1 MIKNVISLVILS
13 FVSLL
18 SLQAQTNRLELQKGR
33 EPVKQDSIMPGLEF
47 IGDSLIHIN
56 LKPFEIVRPYIFKN
70 KREEKKY
77 DQLVIDVKKTYPLSQ
92 IVGSELKL
100 VNSELDSIYKDQ
112 KSKKT
117 YIKWYQDYV
126 YKTYID
132 SVKTLNVRQG
142 KLLLK
147 LICRE
152 TGKSPY
158 DLIREYRGGFNAFF
172 WQSMAFML
180 GANLKAEY
188 DPVEDAMVENI
199 ILRYK
204 SGEFN

>member
-1 MIKNVISLVILS
+1 MIKCIIPLVLLS
-13 FVSLL
+13 FVLEVPIV
-18 SLQAQTNRLELQKGR
+18 AQTNRLELQKHR
-33 EPVKQDSIMPGLEF
+33 EPIKQDTSLVGFEHTSD
-47 IGDSLIHIN
+47 GLIHIN
-56 LKPFEIVRPYIFKN
+56 LKPVEIVRPFIFKN
-70 KREEKKY
+70 KRQEKKY
-77 DQLVIDVKKTYPLSQ
+77 DQLIIDVKKTYPLSM

-100 VNSELDSIYKDQ
+100 VNSELDSIYRDK
-112 KSKKT
+112 KSRKT

-132 SVKTLNVRQG
+132 SLKLLNVRQG

-158 DLIREYRGGFNAFF
+158 KLIKEYRGGLNAFF
-172 WQSMAFML
+172 WQSMAFVF
-180 GANLKAEY
+180 GANLKSEY

-199 ILRYK
+199 ILRIK

>member
-1 MIKNVISLVILS
+1 MIKIVTILFFTILVTQFSIN
-13 FVSLL
+13 
-18 SLQAQTNRLELQKGR
+18 AQTNRLELQKNR
-33 EPVKQDSIMPGLEF
+33 EPAKLDTLLLSKEF
-47 IGDSLIHIN
+47 ASDSLIHIN
-56 LKPFEIVRPYIFKN
+56 LKTIEIVRPYIFKN
-70 KREEKKY
+70 HREEKKY
-77 DQLVIDVKKTYPLSQ
+77 DQLLIDVKKTYPLSL

-100 VNSELDSIYKDQ
+100 VNSELDSIYKD
-112 KSKKT
+112 KNSRKT

-132 SVKTLNVRQG
+132 SVKSLNVRQG
-142 KLLLK
+142 KLLLR

-158 DLIREYRGGFNAFF
+158 ELIREYRGGLNAFF

-180 GANLKAEY
+180 GANLRSEY

>member
-1 MIKNVISLVILS
+1 MIRLIISSFIL
-13 FVSLL
+13 FLAL
-18 SLQAQTNRLELQKGR
+18 YFPLQAQTNRLELQKNR
-33 EPVKQDSIMPGLEF
+33 EPVKPDTTLVDFQYAPDSM
-47 IGDSLIHIN
+47 IHIN
-56 LKPFEIVRPYIFKN
+56 LKPVEIVSPYIFKN

-77 DQLVIDVKKTYPLSQ
+77 DQLMIDVKKTYPLSL

-100 VNSELDSIYKDQ
+100 VNSELDSIYKD
-112 KSKKT
+112 KKNHKN

-132 SVKTLNVRQG
+132 SVKSLNVRQG

-147 LICRE
+147 MIYRE

-158 DLIREYRGGFNAFF
+158 ELIKEYRGGLNAFF
-172 WQSMAFML
+172 WQSMAFL
-180 GANLKAEY
+180 FGANLRSEY
-188 DPVEDAMVENI
+188 DPIEDAMVENI
-199 ILRYK
+199 ILRIK

>member
-1 MIKNVISLVILS
+1 MIKYFIVLILFG
-13 FVSLL
+13 FVLKIPVKG
-18 SLQAQTNRLELQKGR
+18 QTNRLELQKNR
-33 EPVKQDSIMPGLEF
+33 EPLIKDTLSLEPVH
-47 IGDSLIHIN
+47 IGDSIIHIN
-56 LKPFEIVRPYIFKN
+56 LRPFEIVRPYLLKN

-77 DQLVIDVKKTYPLSQ
+77 NQLVIDVKRTYPLSL

-100 VNSELDSIYKDQ
+100 VNSELDSLYKDQ
-112 KSKKT
+112 KSRKT

-132 SVKTLNVRQG
+132 SVKSLNIRQG

-152 TGKSPY
+152 TGKSSY
-158 DLIREYRGGFNAFF
+158 ELIKEYRGGLNAFF

-180 GANLKAEY
+180 GANLKSEY
-188 DPVEDAMVENI
+188 DPIEDAMVENI

>member
-1 MIKNVISLVILS
+1 MIKYVISLVLLC
-13 FVSLL
+13 FV
-18 SLQAQTNRLELQKGR
+18 LQFPSQGQTNRLELQKSR
-33 EPVKQDSIMPGLEF
+33 EPVVKDTILMGNEF
-47 IGDSLIHIN
+47 AGDSLIHIN
-56 LKPFEIVRPYIFKN
+56 LRSFEIVRPFVFKN
-70 KREEKKY
+70 SRQEKKY
-77 DQLVIDVKKTYPLSQ
+77 DQLVIDVKKTYPLSC
-92 IVGSELKL
+92 IVSSELKL

-112 KSKKT
+112 KSRKK

-126 YKTYID
+126 YKTYVD
-132 SVKTLNVRQG
+132 SVKSLNVRQG

-152 TGKSPY
+152 TGKSPFV
-158 DLIREYRGGFNAFF
+158 LIKEYRGGLNAFF
-172 WQSMAFML
+172 WQSMAFL
-180 GANLKAEY
+180 VGANLKSEY

>member
-1 MIKNVISLVILS
+1 MIKYFIPLVFLC
-13 FVSLL
+13 FV
-18 SLQAQTNRLELQKGR
+18 LQFPLRGQTNRLELQKSR
-33 EPVKQDSIMPGLEF
+33 EPVVQDTFLPGSEF
-47 IGDSLIHIN
+47 SGDSLIHIN
-56 LKPFEIVRPYIFKN
+56 LRSFEIVRPFIFKN
-70 KREEKKY
+70 SRQEKKY
-77 DQLVIDVKKTYPLSQ
+77 DQLVIDVKKAYPLSL
-92 IVGSELKL
+92 IVSSELKL

-112 KSKKT
+112 KSRKK

-132 SVKTLNVRQG
+132 SVKSLNVRQG

-152 TGKSPY
+152 TGKSSFE
-158 DLIREYRGGFNAFF
+158 LIKEYRGGLNAFF
-172 WQSMAFML
+172 WQSMAFMV
-180 GANLKAEY
+180 GANLKSEY

-204 SGEFN
+204 SGEFD